1 VTTAPPT
8 DDPPPA
14 ARIEPRV
21 IYRWAVMAALG
32 VFTVA
37 LVVAALYT
45 VRQVL
50 VQILIAVFI
59 AVSLDPLVRWM
70 IRHRIKRGQ
79 AVALIFLVVLVLTAI
94 LLWSFIPSL
103 VREANGLTTDFPGYL
118 DKIRERSPSLHNLET
133 RFNLESRIDAAARD
147 LPGKIAGQA
156 LSFGQRFLGA
166 MLSVLLVIVMTI
178 YLMLD
183 LSRLRR
189 GLVRLFPRHHRNQ
202 VSDIITLVIDKV
214 GLYMIGNLLIS
225 LIAGVSALIVMEIL
239 RTPFALPLAVLIA
252 ITDLIPL
259 IGATIG
265 AAICVVVAAATSEI
279 WPDAA
284 ILVIFF
290 IVYQQL
296 ENYLIAP
303 RVLRGTV
310 DISAA
315 AVLFAALVGGSVLGV
330 VGAIMAVPIAAVIKV
345 VLSERIR
352 QRDEEAAQE
361 AGELPPDGDRG
372 GGTAQQIAD
381 GRAKHATIQG

>member
-1 VTTAPPT
+1 M
-8 DDPPPA
+8 
-14 ARIEPRV
+14 
-21 IYRWAVMAALG
+21 IYRWAVMASLG
-32 VFTVA
+32 VLTVG

-45 VRQVL
+45 VREVL

-70 IRHRIKRGQ
+70 IRRRLKRSQ
-79 AVALIFLVVLVLTAI
+79 AVAIIFTVLLALTAV

-118 DKIRERSPSLHNLET
+118 NKIREQSPSLHDLET
-133 RFNLESRIDAAARD
+133 RFNLESRIDAAARE
-147 LPGKIAGQA
+147 LPGKLAGQA
-156 LSFGQRFLGA
+156 LGFGRRFFGA
-166 MLSVLLVIVMTI
+166 LLSVLLVLVMTI

-183 LSRLRR
+183 LPRLRR
-189 GLVRLFPRHHRNQ
+189 GLVRLFPRHHRSQ
-202 VSDIITLVIDKV
+202 VSDLVNLVIDKV
-214 GLYMIGNLLIS
+214 GLYMIGNLVIS

-239 RTPFALPLAVLIA
+239 RTPFALPLAVVVA

-259 IGATIG
+259 VGATIG
-265 AAICVVVAAATSEI
+265 AAICVVVAAATSDV
-279 WPDAA
+279 WPDAVV
-284 ILVIFF
+284 LVIFF

-310 DISAA
+310 DISAV

-330 VGAIMAVPIAAVIKV
+330 IGAIMAVPVAAVIKV
-345 VLSERIR
+345 VISERIR

-361 AGELPPDGDRG
+361 AGDDPAGGGPDGA
-372 GGTAQQIAD
+372 TAQQITD
-381 GRAKHATIQG
+381 HPGNHATIQG